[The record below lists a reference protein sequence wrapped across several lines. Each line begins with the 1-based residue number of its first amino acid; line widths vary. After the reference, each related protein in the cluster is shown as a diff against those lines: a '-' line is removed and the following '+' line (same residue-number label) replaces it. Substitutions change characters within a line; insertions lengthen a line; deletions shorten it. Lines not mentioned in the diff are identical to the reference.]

1 MSEYNNTKMEKIVS
15 TEIFGKVFFNNKD
28 PEKNKRFTISML
40 NNSVQFTI
48 YSADKDGKFKDGERF
63 SVTIPYFNHA
73 ALSNICKEI
82 MNRLVD
88 INAGKKVEK
97 DNLIIFSGRSLKEAR
112 QKIEFN
118 LYSADDNSEF
128 KRPFTGYIKL
138 AKRKEAED
146 KWDERVIWLPTAK
159 VIYRGGENKSATDYD
174 VYAMLQEIAA
184 TSDAIISRSSISRDA
199 HLKKYLKQLYGN
211 DDSDNKSDYK
221 GKNTSS
227 EDDSFPFD

>member
-82 MNRLVD
+82 MDRLVD

-118 LYSADDNSEF
+118 L
-128 KRPFTGYIKL
+128 
-138 AKRKEAED
+138 
-146 KWDERVIWLPTAK
+146 
-159 VIYRGGENKSATDYD
+159 
-174 VYAMLQEIAA
+174 
-184 TSDAIISRSSISRDA
+184 
-199 HLKKYLKQLYGN
+199 
-211 DDSDNKSDYK
+211 
-221 GKNTSS
+221 
-227 EDDSFPFD
+227 

>member
-88 INAGKKVEK
+88 INAGKKIEK

>member
-82 MNRLVD
+82 MDRLVD

>member
-82 MNRLVD
+82 MDRLVD

-211 DDSDNKSDYK
+211 DDNDNKSDYK

>member
-15 TEIFGKVFFNNKD
+15 TEIFGKAFFNNKD

-48 YSADKDGKFKDGERF
+48 FSADKDGKFKDGEKF

-73 ALSNICKEI
+73 ALSNICKE
-82 MNRLVD
+82 MMSRLST

-97 DNLIIFSGRSLKEAR
+97 DNLILFSGRSLKDAR

-138 AKRKEAED
+138 AKRKDAED

-159 VIYRGGENKSATDYD
+159 VIYRSGEAKSATDYD
-174 VYAMLQEIAA
+174 AYGMFQEIAA

-199 HLKKYLKQLYGN
+199 HLKKYLKQLYGV
-211 DDSDNKSDYK
+211 DEEKSSGGYK
-221 GKNTSS
+221 GKSSSS
-227 EDDSFPFD
+227 EDESFPFD

>member
-82 MNRLVD
+82 MDRLVD
-88 INAGKKVEK
+88 INTGKKVEK